1 MKNANRWGFWSLAA
15 LILATPLAA
24 QTPTWNH
31 ALLLGAYGGG
41 YEPVADLAGQTA
53 YFVSGTGYGG
63 TLGFELSPNW
73 ALHADFT
80 YTRSQAE
87 GNATFAGMMFDKYFY
102 GIHAE
107 LGYPMGKWTP
117 YLFFGGGAVTIHE
130 TGPDAAL
137 TSFTR
142 PAGMFGAGTF
152 VSLSRHFGLF
162 AELKNLIYNW
172 DRGGPNPVVWVIPTT
187 GGQNYPVESQ
197 PAGFNT
203 MQWDFT
209 YTAGVSY
216 RIPLGKRHAPTHTP
230 SDE

>member
-1 MKNANRWGFWSLAA
+1 MTRNRWALGLLAA
-15 LILATPLAA
+15 LCSTTPLAA
-24 QTPTWNH
+24 QTTTWNH

-41 YEPVADLAGQTA
+41 YKPIVDLAGQTA
-53 YFVSGTGYGG
+53 YFGAGTGYGG
-63 TLGFELSPNW
+63 TVGYELTPQW

-102 GIHAE
+102 GVHAE
-107 LGYPMGKWTP
+107 LAYAVGNVTP

-130 TGPDAAL
+130 TGTDATL

-142 PAGMFGAGTF
+142 PAGMFGAGAF
-152 VSLSRHFGLF
+152 FGLGRSHFGLF
-162 AELKNLIYNW
+162 AEMKNLVYNW
-172 DRGGPNPVVWVIPTT
+172 DRGGPVPIQWMIPTT
-187 GGQNYPVESQ
+187 GGQNYPIESQ
-197 PAGFNT
+197 PEGFNS

-216 RIPLGKRHAPTHTP
+216 RIPLGKRHTPVHTP
-230 SDE
+230 GVE